1 MRIAFP
7 SCQKTNRNSQL
18 PNHCCVWSFAY
29 GGLGFLVLATEA
41 LDVVPAFPR
50 LRSSI
55 RHSLCNAKTDQTGGR
70 SKMPRQMKGSPESH
84 SPTPMLRV
92 ETPSATAASA
102 LDPDAATAV
111 AAAAARASA
120 DRAWGCCWWSCSWSP
135 CLRPG
140 SSSPQLRFESL
151 GRFFRL
157 RHTGHTPVNVLC

>member
-70 SKMPRQMKGSPESH
+70 SKMPCQMKGSPESH

-102 LDPDAATAV
+102 LDLDAATAV
-111 AAAAARASA
+111 AAAAAAARASA
-120 DRAWGCCWWSCSWSP
+120 DRCWAH
-135 CLRPG
+135 
-140 SSSPQLRFESL
+140 PQLRFESL